1 MFYSNIKKGLNF
13 IDSKFELLCILFL
26 SIIIVSLSIVMPYIG
41 ATIINN
47 ILDND
52 FSSAIIFVLLDGILQ
67 TINMISNLVVTKMY
81 LNFRQKLIL
90 NIRKKSFVALINLK
104 NNIIKEKSTGNF
116 LNKIKDDSSKIAIA
130 LNNMKESIILAL
142 TNIGVL
148 FVIFFI
154 NKILGLYYIFCVI
167 IVFCI
172 RYYGIKK
179 GIKYD
184 KDKLDSLDKNST
196 ILSQVINGSKD
207 IKSLNL
213 KSKFIDKTN
222 ESFNEISDFEYKVN
236 YYIDCTDKIAKFME
250 FCFLGGMLII
260 SILLMK
266 NNMLITANFI
276 KIFMYRSKVF
286 NFSSK
291 IASFINNYKRYV
303 ISLNRIYSL
312 FDYEKESFGNIKIS
326 NYSGNITFENVSF
339 SYGKNLILKD
349 LNLNLKGKSFITIIG
364 ESGVGKS
371 TILNLISKTIEPD
384 IGNIYLDDYK
394 LSDLTEDSIRSS
406 ISLVTQ
412 QPYIFNMS
420 IKENLSI
427 IDDNF
432 DNIKRAITFV
442 GLDKKIE
449 SLENGY
455 DTILNEDATNFSGG
469 EKQRLAIARVLLTGT
484 KVILLDEITNNLDI
498 KSKKNILKLLKKLK
512 KDYTII
518 MVTHDLDIIAN
529 SDRIII
535 ISDCKIVG
543 DGKHLDLMK
552 TNTYYQK
559 ISEVG
564 HA

>member
-518 MVTHDLDIIAN
+518 MVTHDLDIITN

-543 DGKHLDLMK
+543 DGKHLDLIK